1 MTEQIIKIELK
12 VQYKKDALFLHKEIG
27 KGSYGEKD
35 VCMLLTDTG
44 LIVQSSNSDKKK
56 DQTTDNFIITF
67 PELSEKLIKAL
78 IK

>member
-27 KGSYGEKD
+27 KGNYGEKD
-35 VCMLLTDTG
+35 VRMLLTDTG

-56 DQTTDNFIITF
+56 DQTTDNFIIPF
-67 PELSEKLIKAL
+67 PELTEKLVKAL